1 MVRTTDCNFI
11 VTVPG
16 RVPKSIAL
24 VAHYDTWAGFS
35 KKAPGADDNT
45 SGEEVLKQY
54 LLRDFL
60 ADSPPPLTHVYLF
73 AGSEECG
80 TRGLVSQVGLT
91 VALSL
96 ISLGISTANPVYFLA
111 SIPFLRN
118 SSPCPT
124 GAGWDVAIRR
134 RSYAA
139 ELSRRASGSNTVP
152 GWLIAA

>member
-73 AGSEECG
+73 AGSEG
-80 TRGLVSQVGLT
+80 MRYARPRLSGGADRGPLAHQPRDLDREPSLFPGIYPVS
-91 VALSL
+91 S
-96 ISLGISTANPVYFLA
+96 
-111 SIPFLRN
+111 
-118 SSPCPT
+118 
-124 GAGWDVAIRR
+124 
-134 RSYAA
+134 
-139 ELSRRASGSNTVP
+139 
-152 GWLIAA
+152 